1 MELHGG
7 CGEPLV
13 SLVEA
18 ASLVVDPPEVVLPR
32 LIDCVESMVPAE
44 PVRILL
50 SPGVAESVSEE
61 FLLESRVAGAVDR
74 DHLRVR
80 RTTGRCDNRA
90 VLADG
95 RAGVFVSVDQQV
107 GLLPVDAEP
116 MIEEL
121 HEVYEPVWESAEPV
135 STRAPPR
142 KRLSEEGRQQL
153 SDTFTA
159 QLKRALENAST
170 LEWHG
175 SPTPVELALAIAA
188 RTGAH
193 HYDLCV
199 WAEESGF
206 TSRSTVARTKQ
217 RLEEDG
223 LLEAEPVP
231 QERGRPRQ
239 QLLAGDERLADAD
252 AESLVPTLRRL
263 TA

>member
-18 ASLVVDPPEVVLPR
+18 ASVVVDPPEVVLPR
-32 LIDCVESMVPAE
+32 LIDCVESMVPVE

-50 SPGVAESVSEE
+50 SPDVAGSVSEK
-61 FLLESRVAGAVDR
+61 FLLESRVAAAVDR
-74 DHLRVR
+74 DHLQVR
-80 RTTGRCDNRA
+80 QTTGRCDDRA

-107 GLLPVDAEP
+107 GLLPMDAES
-116 MIEEL
+116 IVEEL

-135 STRAPPR
+135 STRAPPQ
-142 KRLSEEGRQQL
+142 KRLSEEGHEQL
-153 SDTFTA
+153 SDTFTT

-199 WAEESGF
+199 WAEEAGF

-223 LLEAEPVP
+223 LLEVEPVP

-239 QLLAGDERLADAD
+239 QLLVGDERVADAD
-252 AESLVPTLRRL
+252 AERLVPTLRRL